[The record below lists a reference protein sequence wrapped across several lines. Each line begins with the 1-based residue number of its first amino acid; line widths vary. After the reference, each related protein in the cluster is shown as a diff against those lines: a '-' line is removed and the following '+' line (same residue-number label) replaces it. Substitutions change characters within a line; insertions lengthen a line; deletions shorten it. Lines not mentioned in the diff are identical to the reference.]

1 MLTGRKFALLIVV
14 FLAAG
19 SFVASH
25 VRASGGAK
33 TWPVATAPVP
43 VPGTIISNTE
53 KRVVTT
59 TTNTVTVA
67 LAGLDLAYANL
78 GWVAGAAVN
87 EPRTYTKTINGKRI
101 KIIVFF
107 AALDPTPANGFIRAQ
122 FTQTWNQL

>member
-1 MLTGRKFALLIVV
+1 MLSRRKFALILVV
-14 FLAAG
+14 AMAAA
-19 SFVASH
+19 SSVVSH
-25 VRASGGAK
+25 VGASGGSK

-53 KRVVTT
+53 KKVVTT

-67 LAGLDLAYANL
+67 LAGLDQAYANL